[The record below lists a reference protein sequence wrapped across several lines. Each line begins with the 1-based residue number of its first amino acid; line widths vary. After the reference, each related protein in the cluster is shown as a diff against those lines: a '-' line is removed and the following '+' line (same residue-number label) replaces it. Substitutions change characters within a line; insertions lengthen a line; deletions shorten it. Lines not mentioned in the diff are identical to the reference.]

1 MDQAKNEKRM
11 MKNSEKER
19 KKRKERGRERDQ
31 KVEKAF
37 WKRTKDTQ
45 KGQSKYNKMS
55 FPNQSEHKQLSFW
68 PN

>member
-1 MDQAKNEKRM
+1 LDQAKNEKRM

-37 WKRTKDTQ
+37 
-45 KGQSKYNKMS
+45 
-55 FPNQSEHKQLSFW
+55 
-68 PN
+68 